1 MLQRLAQ
8 YIVRVQQQAREW
20 VGKKARPYLLC
31 VLNPQSAAYTVTGV
45 TCGKEG
51 EAEMKWGWWVF
62 VRRSNFKMMFQR
74 TMEAMEARCRL
85 DSFSGS
91 VMQIHKDELLSFVF
105 ELHKSIQELYTE
117 LIPESS

>member
-1 MLQRLAQ
+1 
-8 YIVRVQQQAREW
+8 
-20 VGKKARPYLLC
+20 
-31 VLNPQSAAYTVTGV
+31 
-45 TCGKEG
+45 
-51 EAEMKWGWWVF
+51 
-62 VRRSNFKMMFQR
+62 MMFQR

-91 VMQIHKDELLSFVF
+91 VMQIHKDDLMPFVY

>member
-1 MLQRLAQ
+1 M
-8 YIVRVQQQAREW
+8 I
-20 VGKKARPYLLC
+20 
-31 VLNPQSAAYTVTGV
+31 GV
-45 TCGKEG
+45 TQPRRVAAVSMARRVAEELSTACGKEG
-51 EAEMKWGWWVF
+51 EAEMKWGWWAF
-62 VRRSNFKMMFQR
+62 VTRSNFKMMFQR